1 LFINFSPIIKIIVAV
16 NPLEV
21 DNQPELKINREIPE
35 IPENGTSKLW
45 KTKRFL
51 I

>member
-1 LFINFSPIIKIIVAV
+1 LFISLSPIIKIIVAV
-16 NPLEV
+16 TPLEV
-21 DNQPELKINREIPE
+21 DNQPEQKINRE